1 VSAPLFNRPPFD
13 PEIEAA
19 LIDQRSE
26 VVTTLELEEIATLRA
41 RSTVPDDQA
50 LTLDGFFSLSR
61 HAAAGSPGG
70 PDVDLLLL
78 RPRGVAGRV
87 PLIYHLHGGG
97 LVVGTM
103 YDDVPAVAR
112 LAAKTAC
119 AVASISYRL
128 APEHAYPAALDDA
141 YAGLTWLVEQADRLG
156 IDERRVIVAGVSAGG
171 GLAAATAL
179 LARARGGP
187 ALVGQMLICPMLDD
201 RNDSHSAQ
209 QMAGVGAWDRT
220 ANATAWA
227 AYLPGRAGGP
237 DVPALAAP
245 AREPDLAGLPPA
257 FIDVGSAET
266 FRDEAVGYAGALWRN
281 GGQAELHVWPG
292 GSHGFDFMVPGAIL
306 SRDARSARSRWL
318 RRIVATPRA
327 SEETP

>member
-1 VSAPLFNRPPFD
+1 VNALPFNRPPFD
-13 PEIEAA
+13 PEIQAA
-19 LIDQRSE
+19 LIDQRAD

-41 RSTVPDDQA
+41 RATVPDERA
-50 LTLDGFFSLSR
+50 LTLDGYFSRSLHVAS
-61 HAAAGSPGG
+61 GSGG
-70 PDVDLLLL
+70 TDVELLLL
-78 RPRGVAGRV
+78 RPRDIAGPV

-97 LVVGTM
+97 LVVGTL
-103 YDDVPAVAR
+103 YDDVPALAQ
-112 LAAKTAC
+112 LAAKTGC
-119 AVASISYRL
+119 AVASVSYRL
-128 APEHAYPAALDDA
+128 APEHPYPAALDDA
-141 YAGLTWLVEQADRLG
+141 YAGLTWIVERAGGLG
-156 IDERRVIVAGVSAGG
+156 VDERRVIVAGVSAGG

-179 LARARGGP
+179 LARSRGGP
-187 ALVGQMLICPMLDD
+187 ALAGQMLICPMLDD
-201 RNDSHSAQ
+201 RNDSHSSQ

-227 AYLPGRAGGP
+227 AYLPGRAGGS

-245 AREPDLAGLPPA
+245 AREADLAGLPPA

-266 FRDEAVGYAGALWRN
+266 FRDEAVGYAEAIWRS

-318 RRIVATPRA
+318 RRIVATARA
-327 SEETP
+327 DREVS